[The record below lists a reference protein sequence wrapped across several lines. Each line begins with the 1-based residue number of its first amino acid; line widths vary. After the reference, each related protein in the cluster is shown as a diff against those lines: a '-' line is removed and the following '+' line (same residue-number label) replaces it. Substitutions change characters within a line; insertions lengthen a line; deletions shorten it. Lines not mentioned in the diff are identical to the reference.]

1 MMEGH
6 SIIFVAT
13 VQSYMVE
20 YIDALSFLVATL
32 FAGNK
37 LLTAVD
43 HM

>member
-6 SIIFVAT
+6 SVIFVAT

-20 YIDALSFLVATL
+20 YIDALLFLLATL
-32 FAGNK
+32 FTGNK
-37 LLTAVD
+37 LLTAVV